1 MMRVI
6 STVPA
11 VCQCF
16 FCLSCRL
23 SVFLLPVRVQDG
35 LMLASCASFFGK
47 KEQG

>member
-1 MMRVI
+1 MVRI
-6 STVPA
+6 DSA
-11 VCQCF
+11 R
-16 FCLSCRL
+16 RL

>member
-1 MMRVI
+1 MMHIDSARR
-6 STVPA
+6 P
-11 VCQCF
+11 
-16 FCLSCRL
+16 CRL